1 MTKAVCLL
9 SAGLLVATVAC
20 GPSEPDYEEQAT
32 RALESAN
39 LSDVDVDYD
48 SNDRVLHV
56 SGTVPTE
63 LDRQRAGDIV
73 EKAVNNAA
81 RVANEVVVA
90 GGNAEIADDLDG
102 GIETRL
108 ENRIELDQAL
118 KDRSISFDANNGVVT
133 ITGSVNSAAEKEQV
147 ETMVRAEEGVR
158 DVTNAL
164 EVEPATGA
172 NTTRTNPAPAANPR

>member
-9 SAGLLVATVAC
+9 SAGLLVASVAC
-20 GPSEPDYEEQAT
+20 GPREPDYEDQASK
-32 RALESAN
+32 ALEGAN

-48 SNDRVLHV
+48 QSERVLHV

-73 EKAVNNAA
+73 EKAVNNGA
-81 RVANEVVVA
+81 RVANEVTVA
-90 GGNAEIADDLDG
+90 GGHEEIADDLDS

-108 ENRIELDQAL
+108 DNRVELDPAL

-133 ITGSVNSAAEKEQV
+133 ITGRVDSASEKERI
-147 ETMVRAEEGVR
+147 ETMTRAEDGVR

-164 EVEPATGA
+164 EVGPATGSK
-172 NTTRTNPAPAANPR
+172 